1 MKEQVRIEKRQR
13 RKQRVRKKVYYGT
26 ADRLRLSAHRSVKH
40 IYAQI
45 IDDDKGHTIAVA
57 SSLDKEIREVNSPK
71 REEAKKVGELLARR
85 SKEKGVEKVVFDRGS
100 HPFSG
105 RIKEL
110 AVGAREGGL
119 IF

>member
-1 MKEQVRIEKRQR
+1 MEGKDKIEKRQR
-13 RKQRVRKKVYYGT
+13 RRKRVKKKVYGT
-26 ADRLRLSAHRSVKH
+26 QDRPRLSAHRSVKH

-45 IDDDKGHTIAVA
+45 IDDDRGYTLAVA
-57 SSLDKEIREVNSPK
+57 SSLDKEIKEVSSPK

-85 SKEKGVEKVVFDRGS
+85 SKEKGIEKVVFDRGF

-110 AVGAREGGL
+110 AIGAKEGGL